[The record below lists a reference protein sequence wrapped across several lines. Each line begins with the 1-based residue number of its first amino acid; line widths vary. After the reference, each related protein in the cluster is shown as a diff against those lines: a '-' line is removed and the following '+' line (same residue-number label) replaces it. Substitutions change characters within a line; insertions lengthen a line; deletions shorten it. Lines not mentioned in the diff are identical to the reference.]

1 MAKIEISGE
10 VAFRGEP
17 VKYSDK
23 FTKAEIVIKDVTS
36 KYPEFIKFE
45 AINDKV
51 DMLLGMRVGMQV
63 TAEGFLGGKE
73 YTKKDGTIGYIT
85 SIKLAKIYENKP
97 AAPAVTQDAVP
108 F

>member
-23 FTKAEIVIKDVTS
+23 FTKAEIVIKDTTS

-45 AINDKV
+45 AVNDKV
-51 DMLLGMRVGMQV
+51 DMLAGYNVGMQV

-85 SIKLAKIYENKP
+85 SIKLAKIFENRP
-97 AAPAVTQDAVP
+97 APKAEPDVIP

>member
-10 VAFRGEP
+10 VVFKGEP

-23 FTKAEIVIKDVTS
+23 FSKAEIVIKDTTS
-36 KYPEFIKFE
+36 KWPEFIKFE
-45 AINDKV
+45 AINDKTE
-51 DMLLGMRVGMQV
+51 MLKGFAVGMMV

-73 YTKKDGTIGYIT
+73 YQKKEGGIGYIT
-85 SIKLAKIYENKP
+85 SIKLAKIYETKP
-97 AAPAVTQDAVP
+97 AAVEVQDAVP

>member
-45 AINDKV
+45 AINDIV
-51 DMLLGMRVGMQV
+51 DMLLGMRVGMQQPPR
-63 TAEGFLGGKE
+63 AFLVVRN
-73 YTKKDGTIGYIT
+73 IQRRMAR
-85 SIKLAKIYENKP
+85 LAILQALSLQRFTRTNQP
-97 AAPAVTQDAVP
+97 RLR
-108 F
+108 

>member
-10 VAFRGEP
+10 IAFRGEP
-17 VKYSDK
+17 VKYTDK
-23 FTKAEIVIKDVTS
+23 FSKAEIVIKDTTS

-45 AINDKV
+45 AVNDKIE
-51 DMLLGMRVGMQV
+51 MLVGIKQGMQV

-97 AAPAVTQDAVP
+97 QAEATQDAVP

>member
-23 FTKAEIVIKDVTS
+23 FTKAEIVIKDTTS

-45 AINDKV
+45 AVNDKV

-73 YTKKDGTIGYIT
+73 YTNKEGKVGYIT

-97 AAPAVTQDAVP
+97 ATQVETENAIP

>member
-45 AINDKV
+45 AVNDKV
-51 DMLLGMRVGMQV
+51 DMLLGMRVGMHV

-73 YTKKDGTIGYIT
+73 YTNKEGKIGYIT

-97 AAPAVTQDAVP
+97 AAAAGPQDAVP

>member
-1 MAKIEISGE
+1 MAKIAISGE
-10 VAFRGEP
+10 VCYAGEP

-23 FTKAEIVIKDVTS
+23 FSKAEIVIKDSTS

-45 AINDKV
+45 AVNDKIE
-51 DMLLGMRVGMQV
+51 MLRGFKVGMQV
-63 TAEGFLGGKE
+63 TAEGFVGGKE
-73 YTKKDGTIGYIT
+73 YTNKEGKTGYIT

-97 AAPAVTQDAVP
+97 QAEAEPDAIP